1 MTKQIVFIFQVAPR
15 HTIAQPNTSADAH
28 IKNWHSRHNILSG
41 FVNLTNY
48 SIHKT
53 CTATLDLANFL
64 CLPWALQMIFDV
76 TDSSGRYSHLQGRT
90 FYNGALFKF
99 L

>member
-1 MTKQIVFIFQVAPR
+1 MTRHICSVYQFTPR
-15 HTIAQPNTSADAH
+15 HANAQPNTSAYAH
-28 IKNWHSRHNILSG
+28 IKNWHSRHNILNS

-64 CLPWALQMIFDV
+64 CLPWALQMVFDE
-76 TDSSGRYSHLQGRT
+76 TIP
-90 FYNGALFKF
+90 A
-99 L
+99 